1 MKILVLSGCLG
12 LFGASAF
19 AGGHGDV
26 FSKGGIFAPSP
37 KGGHGD
43 VFSKP
48 SKVTSGGHGDVFA
61 SVAN

>member
-1 MKILVLSGCLG
+1 MKILVLSFCLA
-12 LFGASAF
+12 FGASAL

-26 FSKGGIFAPSP
+26 FSKGGISAPSP

-48 SKVTSGGHGDVFA
+48 QGGHGDVFA

>member
-1 MKILVLSGCLG
+1 MKILVLSGCLVF
-12 LFGASAF
+12 FGASAF

-26 FSKGGIFAPSP
+26 FSKGGISAPSP

-48 SKVTSGGHGDVFA
+48 REVTSGGHGDVFE
-61 SVAN
+61 SI

>member
-1 MKILVLSGCLG
+1 MKKMVLSGCLAF
-12 LFGASAF
+12 FGASAF

-26 FSKGGIFAPSP
+26 FSKSSEISAPSP

-48 SKVTSGGHGDVFA
+48 RSGGHGDVFA
-61 SVAN
+61 LVAN